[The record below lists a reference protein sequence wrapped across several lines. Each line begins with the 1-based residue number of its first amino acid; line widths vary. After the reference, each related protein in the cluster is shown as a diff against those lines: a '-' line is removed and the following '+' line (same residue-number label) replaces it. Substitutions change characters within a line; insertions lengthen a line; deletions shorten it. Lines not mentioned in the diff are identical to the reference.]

1 MRPTRL
7 GLVFDDMET
16 MQAINLP
23 LDSKAHIKQQ
33 VTAKVSPSLG
43 GFEAANQECDDLTKQ
58 IQTSETNIRI
68 LASQLE
74 QEQAK
79 FEDLCQALYKK
90 QK

>member
-1 MRPTRL
+1 VR
-7 GLVFDDMET
+7 
-16 MQAINLP
+16 
-23 LDSKAHIKQQ
+23 
-33 VTAKVSPSLG
+33 PSLG